1 MCVCFFFLFKK
12 KKIEHHWWCDFGA
25 WNWKTTV
32 GVAAKFQMSINLEAS
47 MWDTSIKVSVR
58 LMLLPASWHSM
69 TIWKRGCFLYPWPTA
84 PVERIGGGRREG
96 RCVCRRGWGG
106 YKSITLFTSH
116 SVWAKTLLRVVKTR
130 RQRRAAETYKYLD
143 FVFAARLVTYH
154 IWFCL
159 NRFDRF
165 ELSTGEVV
173 GVVEWPRCV
182 TMNQAGEEETMSMQ
196 EESLKSLLSTNYNP
210 IFDKNC
216 FPAIICIYIYTN
228 IFTSIFLSCMA
239 GNDWL
244 YNGRLLLGKKKNL
257 LLCLLPHLNSI
268 ITRHKLTTRVLQ

>member
-96 RCVCRRGWGG
+96 RCVCRREWRGG
-106 YKSITLFTSH
+106 VQI
-116 SVWAKTLLRVVKTR
+116 
-130 RQRRAAETYKYLD
+130 
-143 FVFAARLVTYH
+143 
-154 IWFCL
+154 
-159 NRFDRF
+159 
-165 ELSTGEVV
+165 
-173 GVVEWPRCV
+173 
-182 TMNQAGEEETMSMQ
+182 
-196 EESLKSLLSTNYNP
+196 YNP
-210 IFDKNC
+210 I
-216 FPAIICIYIYTN
+216 YIT
-228 IFTSIFLSCMA
+228 
-239 GNDWL
+239 
-244 YNGRLLLGKKKNL
+244 
-257 LLCLLPHLNSI
+257 LCLGEDPAEGCENQTPKTCS
-268 ITRHKLTTRVLQ
+268 RNLQIPRFCFRCATGDISYLILFE